1 MSEQLT
7 ILFRQSAHHLFNA
20 ARQFSLLS
28 LLPLITPVVLIFFL
42 TGCGEKETHKAAPP
56 RPVRYVVIQTLSSF
70 PVDVRTGEIRAHDE
84 TLLSFRLNGR
94 MVSRLVDIGD
104 HVHAGQVLA
113 TLESQTGTNEL
124 ASARADVESAKAA
137 EQVALLNLNRM
148 QRLLPSGAIART
160 QLDSARADWQAAAS
174 RLKSSIA
181 AMRNAQDNLAW
192 TKLIAPAD
200 GVITRV
206 SVSAGQVVSAGQT
219 VFTLATSEA
228 RDVVFDIAD
237 PRRLSTPDA
246 KERVFHVAL
255 LSDPAVKTIGTLRD
269 ISPQAD
275 PQTRTWQVRVALNN
289 PPAGMALGASA
300 TIEIPSSVLPGY
312 KIPAT
317 ALSRTGDKP
326 AIFVIDN
333 NGQAQ
338 LREVTLS
345 GYVASFAFVSSGLHP
360 GDKVIT
366 AGVNKLRDGEK
377 VIPGERQS

>member
-1 MSEQLT
+1 M
-7 ILFRQSAHHLFNA
+7 
-20 ARQFSLLS
+20 
-28 LLPLITPVVLIFFL
+28 
-42 TGCGEKETHKAAPP
+42 
-56 RPVRYVVIQTLSSF
+56 
-70 PVDVRTGEIRAHDE
+70 
-84 TLLSFRLNGR
+84 
-94 MVSRLVDIGD
+94 
-104 HVHAGQVLA
+104 
-113 TLESQTGTNEL
+113 
-124 ASARADVESAKAA
+124 
-137 EQVALLNLNRM
+137 
-148 QRLLPSGAIART
+148 
-160 QLDSARADWQAAAS
+160 
-174 RLKSSIA
+174 
-181 AMRNAQDNLAW
+181 
-192 TKLIAPAD
+192 
-200 GVITRV
+200 
-206 SVSAGQVVSAGQT
+206 SAGQT

-300 TIEIPSSVLPGY
+300 TIEMPSSVLPGY

>member
-1 MSEQLT
+1 MSEELT
-7 ILFRQSAHHLFNA
+7 VLFRQSVHHLFNA
-20 ARQFSLLS
+20 ARQFSILS
-28 LLPLITPVVLIFFL
+28 FLPFIAPLVFIFLL
-42 TGCGEKETHKAAPP
+42 TGCGEKDTHKAAPP
-56 RPVRYVVIQTLSSF
+56 RPVRYVVIRTLSSL

-84 TLLSFRLNGR
+84 TLLAFRLSGR

-113 TLESQTGTNEL
+113 TLENQTGTNEL
-124 ASARADVESAKAA
+124 ASASADVESAKAA

-148 QRLLPSGAIART
+148 QKLLPSGAIART
-160 QLDSARADWQAAAS
+160 QLDTAHADWQSAAS
-174 RLKSSIA
+174 RLKSSMA
-181 AMRNAQDNLAW
+181 ALRNAQDNLAW
-192 TKLIAPAD
+192 TKLTAPAD

-237 PRRLSTPDA
+237 PQQLSAPDA
-246 KERVFHVAL
+246 KERVFQVAL
-255 LSDPAVKTIGTLRD
+255 LSNPAIKTTGILRD

-275 PQTRTWQVRVALNN
+275 PQTRTWQVRVALSDQ
-289 PPAGMALGASA
+289 PAMALGASA
-300 TIEIPSSVLPGY
+300 TIEIPSSTLPGY
-312 KIPAT
+312 RIPAS

-326 AIFVIDN
+326 AIFVIGN
-333 NGQAQ
+333 NGEAQ

-345 GYVASFAFVSSGLHP
+345 GYSAASAFVSSGLHP

-366 AGVNKLRDGEK
+366 AGVTKLRDGEK
-377 VIPGERQS
+377 IIPGERQS